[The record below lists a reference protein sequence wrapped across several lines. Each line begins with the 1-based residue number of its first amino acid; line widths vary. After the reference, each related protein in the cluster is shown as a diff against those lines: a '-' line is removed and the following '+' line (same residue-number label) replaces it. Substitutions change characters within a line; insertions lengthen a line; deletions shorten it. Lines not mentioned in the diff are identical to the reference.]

1 MTGATGNQ
9 KKWWHNLFQIMGRN
23 IYTTVLNSN
32 VDMLWYSDSCF
43 AIVYVWNQR
52 DCETRACQKRTF
64 EMPIGRMPT
73 SIVMQ
78 QVVMQDLWTIWFKPC
93 LWWIVNLCS
102 YLFVCVVWSNSTALH
117 VYLQQQ
123 IITNRL
129 STFSDHDLFI
139 IFVFVVQY
147 L

>member
-1 MTGATGNQ
+1 MWICCDILIAVLR
-9 KKWWHNLFQIMGRN
+9 LF
-23 IYTTVLNSN
+23 
-32 VDMLWYSDSCF
+32 C
-43 AIVYVWNQR
+43 VWNQR

-102 YLFVCVVWSNSTALH
+102 YLSVCVLCDRTQLHYMFICSNKSSLIGW
-117 VYLQQQ
+117 VLLVIMICSSYLCLLYSIYKQCT
-123 IITNRL
+123 ILNLLI
-129 STFSDHDLFI
+129 
-139 IFVFVVQY
+139 
-147 L
+147 